1 MNNNI
6 ISRVVR
12 VSMLLAT
19 MWKCHNLTVKIYQ
32 IYQFSS
38 FLTDPRHGVVTFYFS
53 SHNSVPVRKKVDCV
67 SEKKTFDSSLIYW
80 SAWVVSHR
88 RCQVL
93 SSSCYRPVFAR
104 VHRQLWW
111 VMWLHHHS
119 GLVLGSTA
127 VYTARP
133 RYSFTVPS
141 ISTRSKK
148 LRQKLSVV
156 GLSVELI
163 WHKCRHDALDIFLSR
178 YIPWRTVG
186 SIAQHHSIR
195 WWSVY
200 RAVSPMTVCSVPERT
215 ERLHGRPSVTDMDIR
230 SSTRAITDR
239 RQFIVSAQQKHSN
252 NIWLLQLTPLSSRG
266 AKIAISH
273 KRLDT
278 YRYYV
283 CMYAREHISKTR
295 PPNFNRFC
303 CLLPAA
309 MARSFSDSNVLPVL
323 WLMPCFHKKP
333 GVCFSTAQNDSP
345 GGSTVGEVWC
355 LWMPC

>member
-1 MNNNI
+1 M
-6 ISRVVR
+6 
-12 VSMLLAT
+12 
-19 MWKCHNLTVKIYQ
+19 
-32 IYQFSS
+32 
-38 FLTDPRHGVVTFYFS
+38 
-53 SHNSVPVRKKVDCV
+53 

-283 CMYAREHISKTR
+283 CMPASISQKPDLQTLTDFAACCLR
-295 PPNFNRFC
+295 PWLDPSLTAMYFRFC
-303 CLLPAA
+303 GWCHVFTKSQACASRLLKMTRQGVAPWAKSDAYECLVKEQQRTEL
-309 MARSFSDSNVLPVL
+309 L
-323 WLMPCFHKKP
+323 W
-333 GVCFSTAQNDSP
+333 
-345 GGSTVGEVWC
+345 
-355 LWMPC
+355 